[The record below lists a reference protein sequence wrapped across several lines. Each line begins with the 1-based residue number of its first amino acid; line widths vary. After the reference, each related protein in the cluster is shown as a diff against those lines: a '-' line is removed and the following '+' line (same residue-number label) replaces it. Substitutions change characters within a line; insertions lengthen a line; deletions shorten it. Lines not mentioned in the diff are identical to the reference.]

1 MKVAI
6 VQFAVN
12 DEESKEQKI
21 IRMEG
26 ILDNLKGTDLIVL
39 PELWNIGFFAY
50 EEYASRYLLTGPTFS
65 SLARAKGRDLYLY
78 RKHFWWDGD
87 KCYNTAGLIDRE
99 GRLLG
104 TYRKMHLFQ
113 RPNASIWNAVTS
125 HWLLILNLA
134 NRYDY
139 LF

>member
-50 EEYASRYLLTGPTFS
+50 EEYAKQSELLTVPPSAVWQGRQKNWDPI
-65 SLARAKGRDLYLY
+65 SLQEAFLNRMGISVIIQPADRPGGK
-78 RKHFWWDGD
+78 
-87 KCYNTAGLIDRE
+87 TAGYIPEDASFRS
-99 GRLLG
+99 RTPVYG
-104 TYRKMHLFQ
+104 TR
-113 RPNASIWNAVTS
+113 
-125 HWLLILNLA
+125 
-134 NRYDY
+134 
-139 LF
+139 

>member
-50 EEYASRYLLTGPTFS
+50 EEYAKQSELLTGPTFS
-65 SLARAKGRDLYLY
+65 SLARKAKN
-78 RKHFWWDGD
+78 WDPISLQE
-87 KCYNTAGLIDRE
+87 A
-99 GRLLG
+99 
-104 TYRKMHLFQ
+104 F
-113 RPNASIWNAVTS
+113 
-125 HWLLILNLA
+125 LNRMGISVIIQPA
-134 NRYDY
+134 
-139 LF
+139 